1 LGHIYFV
8 GRRVSLAGSAREK
21 INDSVGGEEI
31 HFDRLRAPEEIAFL
45 ERFGVDRERLLHAG
59 ETARRLNVSPKAALL
74 GEGWITE
81 KAFYTALAVEIGAP
95 YYDGA
100 LRAEEGVDFEAAVA
114 TGYFRLAPNPAGL
127 RAVLAPQGAALKLLL
142 ETSARGR
149 LPIAIASRQRLAA
162 CLRAQFA
169 APMAEAAAY
178 RLTDRD
184 PAFSAIS
191 GATIQQSLLLILT
204 LAAMALIGAAAPT
217 ALKIL
222 LTLLFWGVFS
232 CSVWLRSMA
241 VAARGATPEN
251 EPIEEAELP
260 HYTIVAPL
268 YREGAVVAQ
277 LVRALDSLDYPR
289 AKLDIKLVVEGDD
302 PETFAALAALRL
314 PACFDVILAPEGAPK
329 TKPRALNMALAA
341 ARGTLLVVY
350 DAEDRPAPD
359 QLKLAAAHFAAHPD
373 VDCIQARL
381 IIENRTDSWLTEM
394 TAVEYAVLF
403 DLFNPGLA
411 ALRLPIGLG
420 GTSNHF
426 RVRALR
432 EAGGWDAWNVTE
444 DADLGIR
451 LARLGMRVD
460 TIDSDTLEEAAH
472 EWGNWFR
479 QRVRWQKG
487 WMQVLIVHSRQP
499 RRLLRELGPWG
510 TLSAFSLI
518 AGCVSGGLFGALF
531 FWDTL
536 IRMAVAFFAP
546 GYANLWYGDI
556 VTIGLMLWGVQ
567 AEVVPTVLV
576 MRRRRMP
583 GMARVLL
590 TLPASYILISLA
602 SWVGLFELLLRPFH
616 WGKTERG
623 REKAKLQ
630 RGAEVGVVAPVEG

>member
-1 LGHIYFV
+1 L
-8 GRRVSLAGSAREK
+8 
-21 INDSVGGEEI
+21 
-31 HFDRLRAPEEIAFL
+31 LR
-45 ERFGVDRERLLHAG
+45 AG
-59 ETARRLNVSPKAALL
+59 ETARRLKVSPEAVLL
-74 GEGWITE
+74 ADGEISE
-81 KAFYTALAVEIGAP
+81 RAFYTALAEEIGVP

-100 LRAEEGVDFEAAVA
+100 LPAQEGVDFERAVA
-114 TGYFRLAPNPAGL
+114 TGYFLLAPNAKGT
-127 RAVLAPQGAALKLLL
+127 RAVVAPRGAALRLLL
-142 ETSARGR
+142 EMKARGP
-149 LPIAIASRQRLAA
+149 LPVAIASRQRLAA

-169 APMAEAAAY
+169 ETMAESASY
-178 RLTDRD
+178 RLADRD
-184 PAFSAIS
+184 PALSAIS
-191 GATIQQSLLLILT
+191 GATIPQSMLLILV
-204 LAAMALIGAAAPT
+204 LAGMALVGAAAPD
-217 ALKIL
+217 ALKGL
-222 LTLLFWGVFS
+222 LTLLFWAVFS

-241 VAARGATPEN
+241 VAARGAAPEVQ
-251 EPIEEAELP
+251 PIGEAELP

-268 YREGAVVAQ
+268 YREGRVVGQ
-277 LVRALDSLDYPR
+277 LVRALDALDYPR
-289 AKLDIKLVVEGDD
+289 AKLDIKLVVERDD

-314 PACFDVILAPEGAPK
+314 PANFDVILAPKGEPK
-329 TKPRALNMALAA
+329 TKPRALNMGLAA
-341 ARGTLLVVY
+341 ARGELLVVY

-381 IIENRTDSWLTEM
+381 IIENSADSWLSEM
-394 TAVEYAVLF
+394 TAVDYAVLY

-426 RVRALR
+426 RVRRLR

-460 TIDSDTLEEAAH
+460 TIASDTLEEAAH

-487 WMQVLIVHSRQP
+487 WMQTLIVHSRQP
-499 RRLLRELGPWG
+499 RRLLGELGPWG

-518 AGCVSGGLFGALF
+518 AGGVSGGLFGALF
-531 FWDTL
+531 FWETL
-536 IRMAVAFFAP
+536 IRMALATWAP

-567 AEVVPTVLV
+567 SEVVPTVLV

-583 GMARVLL
+583 GLARILL
-590 TLPASYILISLA
+590 TLPALYVVVSLA
-602 SWVGLFELLLRPFH
+602 SWVALADLLFRPFY
-616 WGKTERG
+616 WGKTEHG
-623 REKAKLQ
+623 REKAKLK
-630 RGAEVGVVAPVEG
+630 REANRRPMVIPSSLLGK

>member
-1 LGHIYFV
+1 M
-8 GRRVSLAGSAREK
+8 A
-21 INDSVGGEEI
+21 EEI
-31 HFDRLRAPEEIAFL
+31 
-45 ERFGVDRERLLHAG
+45 GV
-59 ETARRLNVSPKAALL
+59 
-74 GEGWITE
+74 
-81 KAFYTALAVEIGAP
+81 P
-95 YYDGA
+95 YYDGL
-100 LRAEEGVDFEAAVA
+100 LRAEEGADFEAAVA
-114 TGYFRLAPNPAGL
+114 TGYVRLAPNGEDL
-127 RAVLAPQGAALKLLL
+127 RAVVAPRGAALRLLL
-142 ETSARGR
+142 GTAARGR

-169 APMAEAAAY
+169 ETMAETAAY

-184 PAFSAIS
+184 PALSAVS
-191 GATIQQSLLLILT
+191 GASLPQSTLLILT
-204 LAAMALIGAAAPT
+204 VAAMALVGAAAPG
-217 ALKIL
+217 ALKLL

-241 VAARGATPEN
+241 VAARGAAP
-251 EPIEEAELP
+251 EEARIDEADLP

-268 YREGAVVAQ
+268 YREGAVVGQ
-277 LVRALDSLDYPR
+277 LVRALDALDYPR
-289 AKLDIKLVVEGDD
+289 AKLDIKLVVERDD
-302 PETFAALAALRL
+302 PETFIALAALRL
-314 PACFDVILAPEGAPK
+314 PANFDVILAPDGAPK

-341 ARGTLLVVY
+341 ARGELLVVY

-359 QLKLAAAHFAAHPD
+359 QLKLAAAHFAGHPD

-381 IIENRTDSWLTEM
+381 IIENRSDSWLTEM

-426 RVRALR
+426 RVARLR

-444 DADLGIR
+444 DADLGMR
-451 LARLGMRVD
+451 LARYGMRVD

-472 EWGNWFR
+472 EWRNWFR

-487 WMQVLIVHSRQP
+487 WMQTLIVHSRQP
-499 RRLLRELGPWG
+499 RRLYRELGAWG

-531 FWDTL
+531 FWETL
-536 IRMAVAFFAP
+536 IRMALAFLSP

-583 GMARVLL
+583 GIAKVLL

-616 WGKTERG
+616 WGKTEHG

-630 RGAEVGVVAPVEG
+630 RGAEGGVVAPVEG